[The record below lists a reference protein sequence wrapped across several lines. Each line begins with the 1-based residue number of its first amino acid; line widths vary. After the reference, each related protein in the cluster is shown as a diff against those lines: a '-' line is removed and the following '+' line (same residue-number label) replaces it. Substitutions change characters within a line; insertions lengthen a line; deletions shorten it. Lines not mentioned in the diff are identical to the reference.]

1 MEDGAYEFESGH
13 FDGVIKGFRECLV
26 RDFGPAARVGELR
39 SIMERIYGLLPPYAD
54 YPPPTPEQK
63 DDSPPSHIQLHLL
76 HLSSTGAIFP
86 HVDNLTVSGP
96 TVIGVSLG
104 GARVAKFKR
113 KDPEGTAEVNEEL
126 KNALAEGPDEFE
138 VLLEPGS
145 AYIQKYVQISPLVRH
160 ITDEMICVAVF

>member
-1 MEDGAYEFESGH
+1 MEDAAYEFESGH

-26 RDFGPAARVGELR
+26 RDFGPAARQGDLR
-39 SIMERIYGLLPPYAD
+39 NIMDRVYGLLPPYED
-54 YPPPTPEQK
+54 YPPPTEEQK

-113 KDPEGTAEVNEEL
+113 KISEEPVEEDERIT
-126 KNALAEGPDEFE
+126 KVLAEGPDEFE

-145 AYIQKYVQISPLVRH
+145 AYVQK
-160 ITDEMICVAVF
+160 